1 MAPIDK
7 ELIKRKM
14 LKKVEIKWLNKYHDK
29 VKTNLLKF
37 MNPQEKA
44 NLIKACSPI

>member
-1 MAPIDK
+1 M
-7 ELIKRKM
+7 LIKG
-14 LKKVEIKWLNKYHDK
+14 EIKWLNKYHNK
-29 VKTNLLKF
+29 VRKNLLKF